1 VTNAGNRQTSGPAV
15 SHFCGKAYSGFRP
28 AKNYSCQNKKIPLT
42 FYLYQR
48 SFISK
53 IAACCKPL
61 FFYIMGKLAGIIWII
76 IAIIIVVVAGIGV
89 YVSFVLPNVG
99 KASDVKIE
107 TTAGRIARGKYLANN
122 VAGCIACHSKRDWS
136 KYAAPV
142 VTGTIGGGG
151 ERFDKE
157 TDFPGTLYAK
167 NITPYAL
174 HHWSDAELI
183 RAITEGVTKNGE
195 AIYPLMP
202 YKAYAKMYREDVYS
216 IIAYLRT
223 LPSIKN
229 DVPPRSLEFPFNF
242 MVNTVPEKTTLA
254 AEQDTDRRSD
264 GRYLVTIANCV
275 ECHSQM
281 GISGIAEGT
290 QFGGGWPF
298 QFPNGTKTYA
308 ANITP
313 DNETGIGKWSREF
326 FINRFRQYA
335 DSINNTSTFVTSGFN
350 TTMPWKTYAGMT
362 DEDLSAIYLY
372 LRTVK
377 TIKNKVEKFG
387 GK

>member
-1 VTNAGNRQTSGPAV
+1 
-15 SHFCGKAYSGFRP
+15 
-28 AKNYSCQNKKIPLT
+28 
-42 FYLYQR
+42 
-48 SFISK
+48 
-53 IAACCKPL
+53 
-61 FFYIMGKLAGIIWII
+61 MGKLAGIIWIV
-76 IAIIIVVVAGIGV
+76 IAIIIVVVAGTGL

-99 KASDVKIE
+99 KASDVKID
-107 TTAGRIARGKYLANN
+107 TTSWRIARGKYLANN
-122 VAGCIACHSKRDWS
+122 VTGCIACHSKRDWA
-136 KYAAPV
+136 KFAGPV
-142 VTGTIGGGG
+142 KPGTIGEGG

-157 TDFPGTLYAK
+157 TDFPGTLYSK

-174 HHWSDAELI
+174 HNWSDGELI
-183 RAITEGVTKNGE
+183 RAITEGVTKDRE

-202 YKAYAKMYREDVYS
+202 FKAYAKMYREDVYS

-229 DVPPRSLEFPFNF
+229 DVPPRSLEFPLNF
-242 MVNTVPEKTTLA
+242 FVNTIPEKTTLA
-254 AEQDTDRRSD
+254 AEEDTNKLSH
-264 GRYLVTIANCV
+264 GRYLVAIANCA

-281 GISGIAEGT
+281 GIRGIVEGT

-298 QFPNGTKTYA
+298 QFRNGTKTYA

-326 FINRFRQYA
+326 FISRFRQYA
-335 DSINNTSTFVTSGFN
+335 DSINNTPTIVTSGFN
-350 TTMPWKTYAGMT
+350 TTMPWKTYTSMT

-377 TIKNKVEKFG
+377 PIKNKVEKFG